1 MIRKR
6 GKKNTKQQ
14 NNNINALKDIVFM
27 LLKKWE
33 ILEHLSFL
41 FHRAVNK

>member
-6 GKKNTKQQ
+6 GKKTTKQQ

-27 LLKKWE
+27 LLKNGK
-33 ILEHLSFL
+33 F
-41 FHRAVNK
+41 